1 MPGSYARHLTTQH
14 AQSDAHKLRPRERP
28 ITMRTV
34 SQEHLGGVELGIL
47 QRFILALII
56 ALSVPSFAAEAN
68 LTSPN
73 PSEERSVQLSGVS
86 LFYESFG
93 PAEGETV
100 LLISGTGMQLTAWPK
115 ELIDGLVQRG
125 YRVVRFD
132 NRDTGRSTTF
142 EEEGWPDF
150 EAVFAAMGAGLP
162 LPLPYTIDD
171 MVEDAVRT
179 PRCPGDRESAHRRHV
194 DGWNHRAAHGCRSPV
209 PGTLAHLDRG
219 GLRQSRDTRRGR
231 SRGVSRDPSPLSR
244 HHQGGVYRP
253 PGDRRQSDRQPRSPS
268 RRGHPPP
275 VGRAQTSSVGFHRE
289 ARLARAPRCWSPT
302 SSTAP
307 QSSMSIKAPTVI
319 LHGADDPLVPVESA
333 RDLAAKIPGADLRF
347 VPGMGHDIP
356 AGLVPT
362 FVDAILAAASR

>member
-1 MPGSYARHLTTQH
+1 
-14 AQSDAHKLRPRERP
+14 
-28 ITMRTV
+28 MRTV

-171 MVEDAVRT
+171 MVEDAVGLLDALGIEKAHIVGMSMGGTIAQLMAADHPSRVRSLT
-179 PRCPGDRESAHRRHV
+179 SIAADSGNPVIPVAADPEALAVIPPLYPGITKEE
-194 DGWNHRAAHGCRSPV
+194 
-209 PGTLAHLDRG
+209 
-219 GLRQSRDTRRGR
+219 
-231 SRGVSRDPSPLSR
+231 
-244 HHQGGVYRP
+244 YI
-253 PGDRRQSDRQPRSPS
+253 DRQVTVGKVIGSPDHPVDEATL
-268 RRGHPPP
+268 RRWAERD
-275 VGRAQTSSVGFHRE
+275 VERGFSPGGE
-289 ARLARAPRCWSPT
+289 ARQGAAVLVAHFIDR
-302 SSTAP
+302 TAKLK
-307 QSSMSIKAPTVI
+307 SIKAPTVI